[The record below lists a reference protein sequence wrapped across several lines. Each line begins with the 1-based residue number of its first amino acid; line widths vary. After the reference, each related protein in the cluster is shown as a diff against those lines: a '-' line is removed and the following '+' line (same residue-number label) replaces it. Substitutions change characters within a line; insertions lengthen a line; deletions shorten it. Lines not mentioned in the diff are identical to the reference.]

1 MNEKNFDKKSDDS
14 SFEIIPSII
23 YSNLISKENNK
34 EKIENF
40 NIIND
45 YIDIPNN
52 KVRKSSYSQEHN
64 KPMDSLFQDLSCD
77 NYEDYININKNEE
90 KNIKNQLKNIKIE
103 NIIIKD
109 DIDCK
114 FIINEKF
121 YDGKLEFK
129 DYKII
134 LKIFNYNKI
143 FNEKYYI
150 IPFNNILKKDE
161 IKKNYFS
168 NQDKIVNLVT
178 KDFRSFKIKFSNPNS
193 YELFNIV
200 YNQYIMPKESIYVLF
215 PSFWY
220 KKRLKFKINGWNLYS
235 FEKEFEL
242 QNLNLK
248 SEFSKFQTIINE
260 NYSICKTYPL
270 KCIIPK
276 NISIKD
282 LKICAEYRTKNR
294 FPALTYFYS
303 NNNKCIYRSSQNMIG
318 ILGNKNNKDVD
329 LLTKISQNFPL
340 DIYDCR
346 PLTNAF
352 ANKLNNGGYENP
364 EHYPKIKVNV
374 IFCDMQN
381 IHCVRGY
388 FKNLCESLYLEDSKN
403 LLSNIEKSQWYESI
417 KILIESSF
425 KIYNSIINGHN
436 VLVHCSDGWD
446 RTTQLCS
453 MSQILLEQRY
463 RTIDGFINLIE
474 KDWLSFGHQFKSRNN
489 YTNSENSKEFC
500 PIFIQFLDSLYQ
512 IMKQNYWEFEY
523 NYDFLVFLA
532 KESLNGRYGTFLFN
546 NDYER
551 NLYKAHKYTLSVWDY
566 VKENE
571 MMFINPIYNYN
582 NDNDINNK
590 FKKNNELKFNPKKI
604 CLWREYFLR
613 YEKNGFHE
621 CKKFTEKF
629 NELKKENEITKKI
642 LIELFSKNKFDFE
655 LSDEA
660 IDYAT
665 KNKLF
670 NIQNSY
676 VVFTNSMIDPN
687 IKKNK
692 NNENNKDDLLNK
704 LNNLDNDEN
713 DISSDEF

>member
-1 MNEKNFDKKSDDS
+1 
-14 SFEIIPSII
+14 
-23 YSNLISKENNK
+23 
-34 EKIENF
+34 
-40 NIIND
+40 
-45 YIDIPNN
+45 
-52 KVRKSSYSQEHN
+52 
-64 KPMDSLFQDLSCD
+64 
-77 NYEDYININKNEE
+77 
-90 KNIKNQLKNIKIE
+90 
-103 NIIIKD
+103 
-109 DIDCK
+109 
-114 FIINEKF
+114 
-121 YDGKLEFK
+121 
-129 DYKII
+129 
-134 LKIFNYNKI
+134 
-143 FNEKYYI
+143 
-150 IPFNNILKKDE
+150 
-161 IKKNYFS
+161 
-168 NQDKIVNLVT
+168 
-178 KDFRSFKIKFSNPNS
+178 
-193 YELFNIV
+193 
-200 YNQYIMPKESIYVLF
+200 
-215 PSFWY
+215 
-220 KKRLKFKINGWNLYS
+220 
-235 FEKEFEL
+235 
-242 QNLNLK
+242 
-248 SEFSKFQTIINE
+248 
-260 NYSICKTYPL
+260 
-270 KCIIPK
+270 
-276 NISIKD
+276 
-282 LKICAEYRTKNR
+282 
-294 FPALTYFYS
+294 
-303 NNNKCIYRSSQNMIG
+303 
-318 ILGNKNNKDVD
+318 
-329 LLTKISQNFPL
+329 
-340 DIYDCR
+340 
-346 PLTNAF
+346 
-352 ANKLNNGGYENP
+352 
-364 EHYPKIKVNV
+364 
-374 IFCDMQN
+374 
-381 IHCVRGY
+381 
-388 FKNLCESLYLEDSKN
+388 
-403 LLSNIEKSQWYESI
+403 
-417 KILIESSF
+417 
-425 KIYNSIINGHN
+425 
-436 VLVHCSDGWD
+436 
-446 RTTQLCS
+446 

-692 NNENNKDDLLNK
+692 NNENNKNDLLNK

>member
-1 MNEKNFDKKSDDS
+1 MNEKNNDKKSEDS

-23 YSNLISKENNK
+23 DSNIISKENNI
-34 EKIENF
+34 EKLGNF
-40 NIIND
+40 NLINE
-45 YIDIPNN
+45 YIDIPIN

-64 KPMDSLFQDLSCD
+64 KPIDSFFQDLSCD
-77 NYEDYININKNEE
+77 NFEDYININKNEE

-103 NIIIKD
+103 NIIIN

-121 YDGKLEFK
+121 YDGKIGFK

-134 LKIFNYNKI
+134 LKIFNYNKL
-143 FNEKYYI
+143 FNKKYYI
-150 IPFNNILKKDE
+150 IPFNNVLKKDE

-168 NQDKIVNLVT
+168 NQDKVQINLVT
-178 KDFRSFKIKFSNPNS
+178 KDFRSFKIKFSNSNT
-193 YELFNIV
+193 YEMFNIV
-200 YNQYIMPKESIYVLF
+200 YNKYIMPKENINILL
-215 PSFWY
+215 PSFWH
-220 KKRLKFKINGWNLYS
+220 KKLSKFKINGWELFS

-248 SEFSKFQTIINE
+248 SEFSKFQIISNE

-303 NNNKCIYRSSQNMIG
+303 HNNKCIYRSSQNMIG
-318 ILGNKNNKDVD
+318 IFGNKNNKDVD

-346 PLTNAF
+346 PQTNAF
-352 ANKLNNGGYENP
+352 ANKINNGGYENP
-364 EHYPKIKVNV
+364 EHYPQIKVNV

-381 IHCVRGY
+381 IHYVRGY

-403 LLSNIEKSQWYESI
+403 LLSNIEKSQWYDSI

-453 MSQILLEQRY
+453 MSQILLDQRY

-489 YTNSENSKEFC
+489 YTNIENSKEFC

-512 IMKQNYWEFEY
+512 IMKQNYCEFEY
-523 NYDFLVFLA
+523 NYDFLFFLA
-532 KESLNGRYGTFLFN
+532 KESLNGKYGTFLFN

-551 NLYKAHKYTLSVWDY
+551 NIYKAYKYTLSIWDY
-566 VKENE
+566 VKDNE
-571 MMFINPIYNYN
+571 MQFINPIYNYYNDNFNYNYN
-582 NDNDINNK
+582 NDK
-590 FKKNNELKFNPKKI
+590 LKKNYELNFNPKKI
-604 CLWREYFLR
+604 CLWREYFM
-613 YEKNGFHE
+613 K
-621 CKKFTEKF
+621 
-629 NELKKENEITKKI
+629 
-642 LIELFSKNKFDFE
+642 
-655 LSDEA
+655 
-660 IDYAT
+660 
-665 KNKLF
+665 
-670 NIQNSY
+670 
-676 VVFTNSMIDPN
+676 
-687 IKKNK
+687 
-692 NNENNKDDLLNK
+692 
-704 LNNLDNDEN
+704 
-713 DISSDEF
+713 